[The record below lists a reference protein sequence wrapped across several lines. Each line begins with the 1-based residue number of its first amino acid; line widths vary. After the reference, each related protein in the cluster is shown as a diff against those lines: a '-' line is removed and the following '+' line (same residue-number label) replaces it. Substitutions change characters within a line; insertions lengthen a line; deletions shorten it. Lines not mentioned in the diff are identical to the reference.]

1 MTTVIKSTVYD
12 GYTRVSQCEITATI
26 KEDYDHVAQ
35 LTYQLSNLSY
45 QLMNAIV
52 NPSIS
57 QDTIDA
63 LKAQRAVIQAEID
76 EYNGII
82 GGYEI

>member
-1 MTTVIKSTVYD
+1 
-12 GYTRVSQCEITATI
+12 
-26 KEDYDHVAQ
+26 
-35 LTYQLSNLSY
+35 
-45 QLMNAIV
+45 MNAIV
-52 NPSIS
+52 YPSIS